1 MSSSLSML
9 FFDSGLS
16 YTGLVQAVT
25 ITVSLY
31 VQFPCGI
38 QRILFPYLHLL
49 PLALRVF
56 LSTLLPWFSLGRKV
70 YYTDRVE
77 KSSVSCSLNLD
88 QLWVSVN
95 HHTPQID

>member
-38 QRILFPYLHLL
+38 QRILFPYLRLL

-56 LSTLLPWFSLGRKV
+56 LSTLLPLLSLALGGR
-70 YYTDRVE
+70 YITQIGLR
-77 KSSVSCSLNLD
+77 SLQFLV
-88 QLWVSVN
+88 L
-95 HHTPQID
+95 